1 MTRNRQLDT
10 YAAAI
15 AAADPASLPPLG
27 RVQLAAYTDAWMA
40 GDRYASVLKRLPRD
54 RLLLQ
59 LDRSG
64 RRIRIA
70 AKHTTPI
77 A

>member
-27 RVQLAAYTDAWMA
+27 RVQLAAYTDA
-40 GDRYASVLKRLPRD
+40 S
-54 RLLLQ
+54 
-59 LDRSG
+59 
-64 RRIRIA
+64 
-70 AKHTTPI
+70 
-77 A
+77 